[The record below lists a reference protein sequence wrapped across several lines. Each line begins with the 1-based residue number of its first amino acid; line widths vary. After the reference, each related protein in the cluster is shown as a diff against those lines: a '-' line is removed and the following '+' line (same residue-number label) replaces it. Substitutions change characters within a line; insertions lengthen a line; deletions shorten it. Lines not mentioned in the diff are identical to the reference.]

1 MGQEWTAD
9 RDDAEPHDGPHD
21 RPHEDPIVDQRRI
34 ERFRQG
40 AVGGVLAAGM
50 LGLRDVIEGPKDNE
64 VAIVETTSGDPPKR
78 ERIVMRLDPENP
90 GDSIV
95 MIRDWLPSD

>member
-1 MGQEWTAD
+1 MGQEWIAD
-9 RDDAEPHDGPHD
+9 QDDDEPLVDGAEPLVD
-21 RPHEDPIVDQRRI
+21 RRPI
-34 ERFRQG
+34 ERFRRG

-50 LGLRDVIEGPKDNE
+50 LGLRDVIEGPKDTD